1 VTDVLK
7 LATNIVS
14 IRQLN
19 EIGYK
24 IDIDTGV
31 MKIRE
36 PRDLLL
42 MRVKREA
49 NRLYL
54 LHIKLTQSA
63 YFTMCRRGDV
73 MAWH

>member
-1 VTDVLK
+1 VTGVLK

-31 MKIRE
+31 MKIRDAIGL
-36 PRDLLL
+36 RSCHL
-42 MRVKREA
+42 V
-49 NRLYL
+49 
-54 LHIKLTQSA
+54 
-63 YFTMCRRGDV
+63 
-73 MAWH
+73 